1 MPECPVCAKQILD
14 DQITVT
20 RAGSCGVCG
29 LDFVTD
35 ARHVEY
41 EQTEP
46 EKRRQ
51 AEVRRLQSI
60 AGGSEPRSSQ
70 MTRMKGM
77 LALLIIVCLLAY
89 SYIANRQ
96 PKASS
101 QPSRIEVTYRA
112 FNQLFGPSSGLS
124 LDEKVQEFK
133 YWRMAPVS
141 WRGTVSYVNVGE
153 ENDLYV
159 TVDHAS
165 RIPSSSVLVRFE
177 DKWRSQL
184 EDLRVGQTL
193 RYTGRISEFDQGTSF
208 IALKKGTIRRV
219 SD

>member
-1 MPECPVCAKQILD
+1 
-14 DQITVT
+14 
-20 RAGSCGVCG
+20 
-29 LDFVTD
+29 
-35 ARHVEY
+35 
-41 EQTEP
+41 
-46 EKRRQ
+46 
-51 AEVRRLQSI
+51 
-60 AGGSEPRSSQ
+60 
-70 MTRMKGM
+70 
-77 LALLIIVCLLAY
+77 
-89 SYIANRQ
+89 
-96 PKASS
+96 
-101 QPSRIEVTYRA
+101 VTYRA